1 MPVKLRDMPPSS
13 NLRIEIP
20 ASFRANAGLAVLNAR
35 GQVLAVERSDSP
47 GAWQL
52 PQGGIDSGETAL
64 EAAYREL
71 QEETF
76 LAREEVELVGEYP
89 DWLVYELPTAFRR
102 PKTGLGQAQKWFF
115 FRLTAAGARRFKP
128 GQSLTLLP
136 PGGENR
142 ALAFKDFEEVARKVP
157 AFRRDVYAKVGAY
170 LRGLG

>member
-1 MPVKLRDMPPSS
+1 VWAAAKLLAMPKTSS
-13 NLRIEIP
+13 ALSEIP
-20 ASFRANAGLAVLNAR
+20 ATFRANAGLAVLNAR
-35 GQVLAVERSDSP
+35 GKVLAVERGDSP

-52 PQGGIDSGETAL
+52 PQGGIDTGETAL

-76 LAREEVELVGEYP
+76 LTREDVELIGEYP
-89 DWLVYELPTAFRR
+89 DWLVYELPIAFRR

-115 FRLTAAGARRFKP
+115 FRLTPAAARRFKP
-128 GQSLTLLP
+128 GLLP

-142 ALAFKDFEEVARKVP
+142 ALALMDFDEVARKVP

-170 LRGLG
+170 LQRLG